1 MNQKTHFTLSFY
13 HLNLAIRDTLEYIQN
28 RPNYPVGVW
37 KAKGNTLALALKDN
51 SPFAGFCSHNGEIGE
66 KIKEQLKDMYDTVYS
81 EEATFISV
89 EGEAVVPDH
98 AQNLKVL
105 DFILPLRQSL
115 TNISRAYIEDQ
126 KHDGSLEDGVED
138 IINTDDKFYRA
149 VCNMVLA
156 DILFNVHFAEF
167 NKVMR
172 ENNGKESPASNFCA
186 NDIKKVIGMYNF
198 VKQNTND
205 EELKAAEPQM
215 DFCIKL
221 ICGEEKVPEGSTF
234 KDEFNKAF
242 KGWYDIVARV
252 EPVWREKHQVIWS
265 QLVEYERGVREKLNA
280 ETK

>member
-126 KHDGSLEDGVED
+126 RHDGSLEDGVED

-252 EPVWREKHQVIWS
+252 EPVWREKHQVIWG